1 MKTSPVLPENLP
13 VGIWIRVSTDDQA
26 RGDSP
31 EHHLERA
38 KHYAKAKNFEVREV
52 YDLAGVSGKSVKEH
66 PEAKRML
73 ADIKRGHIKGLVF
86 SKLARFARNTQE
98 LLDFADHFQ
107 QYGASLVSLDESIDT
122 STPAGRLFYT
132 LIAAMAQWEREEI
145 GARVR
150 SSIGIRAKLGKPI
163 SGSRPYGFMWKDKK
177 LVQHPAEAPIRREA
191 YELFL
196 KLRRKGAVA
205 RELNKRGYRTRT
217 GAQWLDSYVT
227 RILEDTS
234 AKGVY
239 IHNRTKNTGNWKSEP
254 KPESEWGIVP
264 VEPIVSEAVWDEV
277 NRIVEEQRKAMTKP
291 GKRPKHIFAGKLR
304 CKCGRSMYVL
314 SATPKYFCEGCR
326 TRIPIVDL
334 EAIFLDQLK
343 TFFADPKRI
352 AGHIKKASATVADK
366 EQLLAVNQ
374 TEITKVKEQTTRTHQ
389 LYLDQAID
397 SAGFKELYTP
407 QQERLRQLQENA
419 VRIQAEL
426 DFSRINSLSTE
437 AVVSEALDLQK
448 RWPTLDTEEKRRV
461 VESIVES
468 IVVDND
474 TQEIEITLSC
484 IPSSEGTTNTQQNL

>member
-1 MKTSPVLPENLP
+1 MNAPLHLPSKVP

-26 RGDSP
+26 KGDSP

-38 KHYAKAKNFEVREV
+38 KLYAKAKDFEVREV

-73 ADIKRGHIKGLVF
+73 ADVKRGHIKGLVF
-86 SKLARFARNTQE
+86 SKLARFARNTKE
-98 LLDFADHFQ
+98 LLEFADHFQ
-107 QYGASLVSLDESIDT
+107 QHNAALVSLDESIDT

-132 LIAAMAQWEREEI
+132 VIAAMAQWEREEI

-163 SGSRPYGFMWKDKK
+163 SGACPYGFMWKDKK
-177 LVQHPAEAPIRREA
+177 LVQNPIEAAIRREA
-191 YELFL
+191 FELFL

-205 RELNKRGYRTRT
+205 RELNKRGYRTRQ

-227 RILEDTS
+227 RVLEDAS

-239 IHNRTKNTGNWKSEP
+239 VQNRTKRVGNWKSEP
-254 KPESEWGIVP
+254 KPESEWGTIE
-264 VEPIVSEAVWDEV
+264 VEPIVSESMWNEV

-291 GKRPKHIFAGKLR
+291 ARRPKHIFAGKLR
-304 CKCGRSMYVL
+304 CKCGLAMYVL
-314 SATPKYFCEGCR
+314 SATPKYFCEKCR
-326 TRIPIVDL
+326 TRIPIVDM
-334 EAIFLDQLK
+334 EAIFLEQLK
-343 TFFADPKRI
+343 HFFADPERI
-352 AGHIKKASATVADK
+352 AGHIRKANDTVSEK
-366 EQLLAVNQ
+366 EQLLAVHQ
-374 TEITKVKEQTTRTHQ
+374 AEAAKAKEKMNRTHQ

-407 QQERLRQLQENA
+407 QQERLRQLQEHA
-419 VRIQAEL
+419 LRVQSEL
-426 DFSRINSLSTE
+426 DLCRINTLSSE

-448 RWPTLDTEEKRRV
+448 RWPDLDLEEKRRV

-484 IPSSEGTTNTQQNL
+484 IPSSEGTTKSQQTV